1 MRTVVAALAVLAFA
15 TNCLGADPG
24 QLPDPGQSPPDAKT
38 LRNRGLELGY
48 NLDHDQALAAF
59 RAAMAADPSDPTAY
73 RLAAAT
79 AWIQLLFKQG
89 AITVDDYL
97 GQARANIPKPTPNSA
112 LAADF
117 HDALQRAIAI
127 SETQLRNRP
136 SDADAHF
143 QVGSAFGFL
152 ASYTAT
158 IEGRLIG
165 SFSPAR
171 RAYREHE
178 RTLEL
183 DPKRYDAGLIVGLYG
198 YAVSNLRAPLR
209 LVAHLAGFGS
219 NRDRAIRLI
228 ENAAREPSD
237 VQANALFTLILI
249 YNRESRYDAALHV
262 IADLQRRFPRNRLLW
277 LEEANT
283 ALRAGQPRDA
293 RAAIEAGLTRFRD
306 DPRPRAFGEAARW
319 RLAHGTALVTL
330 RDPAAE
336 AELHAAIELATSDWV
351 RGRAHKE
358 LGRLAGLRGDHAAA
372 LTEYRIAEPL
382 CRDDRDDDCV
392 DDIHALLKV
401 KGR

>member
-1 MRTVVAALAVLAFA
+1 MRTVVAALTILALA
-15 TNCLGADPG
+15 TNCLGSDPR
-24 QLPDPGQSPPDAKT
+24 QSSQDAKS
-38 LRNRGLELGY
+38 LRAQGLELGY

-59 RAAMAADPSDPTAY
+59 QAAIAADPTDPTAY

-79 AWIQLLFKQG
+79 AWIQLLFNQG
-89 AITVDDYL
+89 SITVDDYL
-97 GQARANIPKPTPNSA
+97 GQARANIPKPRANPA
-112 LAADF
+112 LAANF
-117 HDALQRAIAI
+117 HDALEQAIAI
-127 SETQLRNRP
+127 SETRLRNRP

-158 IEGRLIG
+158 VEGRLIG

-183 DPKRYDAGLIVGLYG
+183 DPKRYDAGLIVGLYR

-209 LVAHLAGFGS
+209 LVAHLAGFGGD
-219 NRDRAIRLI
+219 RDRAIRLI
-228 ENAAREPSD
+228 EDAARVPSD

-262 IADLQRRFPRNRLLW
+262 IADLKERFPRNRLLW

-283 ALRAGQPRDA
+283 ALRAGRPRDA
-293 RAAIEAGLTRFRD
+293 RAAIEAGLTRFHD
-306 DPRPRAFGEAARW
+306 DPARW
-319 RLAHGTALVTL
+319 RLAHGSALVAL
-330 RDPAAE
+330 RDPAAG
-336 AELHAAIELATSDWV
+336 AELHTAIELATSDWV

-358 LGRLAGLRGDHAAA
+358 LGRLAGQRGDHTTA
-372 LTEYRIAEPL
+372 LTEYRTAEPL
-382 CRDDRDDDCV
+382 CRNDRDDDCV
-392 DDIHALLKV
+392 DDIHALLRV